1 MTIILT
7 QAEPLT
13 DELVNL
19 AKFHGHQLAG
29 IPGIHRQ
36 LTPKPITLE
45 NISGIVIT
53 SQWGWRG
60 LKAST
65 PDITKLPT
73 IPIICV
79 GEATKAHIEHDGFHV
94 SHWVAHSGQL
104 PEHLH
109 SSANGER
116 PAQWLWPFGNRPITD
131 WTNQLD
137 SNVQIKPT
145 QVYTTSLRKD
155 FSPEEHSILTKA
167 NILAVTSPSNI
178 EGLYHA
184 NVPLPKIIVAI
195 GKTTAKAIEN
205 CGLTVNTIAPK
216 PSLISLIEAGIKTVC
231 AD

>member
-13 DELVNL
+13 DKLVNL
-19 AKFHGHQLAG
+19 AKLHSHQLAG
-29 IPGIHRQ
+29 IPGIYRQ
-36 LTPKPITLE
+36 LAPKPITLE

-60 LKAST
+60 LKASI
-65 PDITKLPT
+65 PDITKLT
-73 IPIICV
+73 TLPIICV
-79 GEATKAHIEHDGFHV
+79 GEATKARIEHDGFHV

-104 PEHLH
+104 PERLH
-109 SSANGER
+109 SSANGDQ
-116 PAQWLWPFGNRPITD
+116 PAQWFWPCGNRPIDD
-131 WTNQLD
+131 WTDQLD
-137 SNVQIKPT
+137 SNVQIKQT

-155 FSPEEHSILTKA
+155 FSPEEHNTLAKA

-178 EGLYHA
+178 AGLYHA

-195 GKTTAKAIEN
+195 GKTTAKAVEN
-205 CGLTVNTIAPK
+205 YGLTVNTIAPK
-216 PSLISLIEAGIKTVC
+216 PSLTSLIEAGIKTVY